1 MMIVMVTWS
10 CGGLQGNVLIL
21 VRLTGNEKTGL
32 EECDMFPLKVF
43 NKELLFNKS

>member
-21 VRLTGNEKTGL
+21 VRLTGYEKTGL